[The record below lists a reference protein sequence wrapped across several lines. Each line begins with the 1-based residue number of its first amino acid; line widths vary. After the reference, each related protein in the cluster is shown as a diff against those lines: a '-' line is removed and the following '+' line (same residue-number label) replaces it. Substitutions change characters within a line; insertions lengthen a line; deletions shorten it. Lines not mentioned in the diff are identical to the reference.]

1 MAGPADGWESAPMT
15 VQRLAST
22 DGFVVLD
29 LGEGVPAAGIVRLAP
44 KVLVDGATWLA
55 RSVTY
60 RFAVFEQQR
69 GGASAGI
76 NARDDVE
83 AALAAA
89 VDELS
94 PRLADGSLVLDAG
107 KGVPPAAL
115 AAWGAVDPR
124 PAVARDSADVLL
136 ARSVVA
142 GAAWAGEVDGRTVA
156 IEGFDANGPAL
167 VAALEGRGARVVT
180 VAGAQG
186 AASRSEGFSA
196 AEVASAWADHGPAF
210 AAALV
215 DEPGPA
221 WAAVAA
227 EVDLLLV
234 GSKAGVIDHA
244 NAGRVA
250 AATIVPTGP
259 VPVTAKALAVLRG
272 AGRTVLPDFVTT
284 AGPSLAAWPP
294 AGHDEPADLDAAVAL
309 VDAAVTAVL
318 DDVAGA
324 AEGPLLGAC
333 ARAEAFLRTWQDTL
347 PFGRPLA

>member
-1 MAGPADGWESAPMT
+1 MT

-29 LGEGVPAAGIVRLAP
+29 LGDGVPAAGIVRLAP

-94 PRLADGSLVLDAG
+94 PRVADGSLVLDAG
-107 KGVPPAAL
+107 KGVPPAAVE
-115 AAWGAVDPR
+115 AWRGVDPR
-124 PAVARDSADVLL
+124 PAVARDAADVLL
-136 ARSVVA
+136 ARSVA
-142 GAAWAGEVDGRTVA
+142 ASAAWAGDLEGRTVA
-156 IEGFDANGPAL
+156 IEGFDGNGPAL
-167 VAALEGRGARVVT
+167 VAELERRGARVVT

-186 AASRSEGFSA
+186 AATRPEGFSA
-196 AEVASAWADHGPAF
+196 VEVAAAWGEHGPGF
-210 AAALV
+210 AAVLTA
-215 DEPGPA
+215 DPGPA
-221 WAAVAA
+221 WAALAA
-227 EVDLLLV
+227 EVDLLLA
-234 GSKAGVIDHA
+234 GSKAGVIDHT

-259 VPVTAKALAVLRG
+259 VPLTAKALAVLRA
-272 AGRTVLPDFVTT
+272 AGRTVLPDFVST

-294 AGHDEPADLDAAVAL
+294 AGHTVPGDLDAAVAV
-309 VDAAVTAVL
+309 VDAAVAAVL
-318 DDVAGA
+318 DDVASA
-324 AEGPLLGAC
+324 ADGPLLGAC
-333 ARAEAFLRTWQDTL
+333 ARAEAFLRTWQETL